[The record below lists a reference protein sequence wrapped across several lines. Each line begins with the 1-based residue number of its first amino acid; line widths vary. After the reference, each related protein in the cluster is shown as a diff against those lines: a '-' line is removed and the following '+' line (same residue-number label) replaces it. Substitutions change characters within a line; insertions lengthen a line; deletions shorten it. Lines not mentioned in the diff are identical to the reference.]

1 MDVCSPVDEEN
12 NLKIKNNVTFSWI
25 VIHTIVYSLKCQVKV
40 SQIFFTPEINKNIIV
55 LANVQLK
62 LVMLSL
68 AGVAQWIEGRPTN
81 QSVTCLIPSQGTCL
95 GCGPGPQ

>member
-1 MDVCSPVDEEN
+1 MNCN
-12 NLKIKNNVTFSWI
+12 AHNCLLLKMSSKSISD
-25 VIHTIVYSLKCQVKV
+25 
-40 SQIFFTPEINKNIIV
+40 FFTPEINKNIIV

-68 AGVAQWIEGRPTN
+68 AGMAQWIEGRPTN